1 MATVSSKKR
10 SALVVPAELL
20 RTWCNG
26 DQGIHHRQNPSS
38 TTMSGSRKEQE
49 QPRAPQQI
57 PQTKAELT
65 LAPHSS
71 HTQMDKQQALGCVTG
86 TMLSILS
93 SRPGQAV
100 RKQSSRAPYKNPKLL
115 HYRSMKRG
123 GERKVLLQQHSEE
136 EFVKFPE
143 RRAGDLG
150 QRKMLRLCIC
160 SFCVSQ
166 ESLALHPKLFQFLIS
181 LSLSP
186 AHQASQNVIQLS
198 KATTYHS
205 ATVFTPSCSVSV
217 PERHTASFFLVP
229 YFNFL
234 S

>member
-1 MATVSSKKR
+1 M
-10 SALVVPAELL
+10 VPAELL

-26 DQGIHHRQNPSS
+26 DQDIHHRQNPSS
-38 TTMSGSRKEQE
+38 TTMSGSRKQQE
-49 QPRAPQQI
+49 LPRAPQQT
-57 PQTKAELT
+57 PQTKAQLS

-71 HTQMDKQQALGCVTG
+71 HTQGWMSNRPWAVSQAQSCP
-86 TMLSILS
+86 LS
-93 SRPGQAV
+93 STLGQAV
-100 RKQSSRAPYKNPKLL
+100 RKQRSRVPYKNPKLL

-123 GERKVLLQQHSEE
+123 GERRVLLQQHAEE
-136 EFVKFPE
+136 EFVKFQG
-143 RRAGDLG
+143 RRPGDLG

-160 SFCVSQ
+160 SSCVSQ

-186 AHQASQNVIQLS
+186 PHQASQNVIQLS

-205 ATVFTPSCSVSV
+205 ATIFAPSCSVSV
-217 PERHTASFFLVP
+217 PERLTAPFLLIP
-229 YFNFL
+229 YFNFP